1 MNLNN
6 DVYFVHYGHI
16 CVKHPTLESA
26 VEAAES
32 LTQYN
37 IGETIYILKQVG
49 FSRANKPTP
58 QTVLYKDKPI
68 NGEQVMDD
76 TTIARCPSC
85 LTSSEPFFSRVEP
98 MGYHCTNCGDTWS

>member
-58 QTVLYKDKPI
+58 QTIVYTDIQTVLYKDKPI
-68 NGEQVMDD
+68 NGAQVANKGKKVARN
-76 TTIARCPSC
+76 TTI
-85 LTSSEPFFSRVEP
+85 
-98 MGYHCTNCGDTWS
+98 